1 MWNSSGASTAR
12 PADGG
17 CDAKGK
23 RMSEDIWHS
32 KHRATL
38 KDVARTAGVSQSTTS
53 RALSG
58 EGYVAAQVR
67 ERVLKAAEELGYV
80 PHAMARS
87 LRKQVNRSIGVLVS
101 DLRNSFYADLAAG
114 IAARA
119 RSHGYTMML
128 VDDQGVSSEELGAA
142 QAFVATRAAGVI
154 VTPLSAAVST
164 YLLRQDIP
172 VVEVDRQFLAGECDA
187 VVIDNASVARRITDH
202 LITLGHRR
210 IALLID
216 ETDWTTGS
224 ERYAGYQRSLEE
236 SGIPPDPTLLVS
248 AGWDAGDA
256 RTAAIDILARRERP
270 TAIFAAN
277 NLLAEGVWRAASDL
291 GLRIPDDLSIVSF
304 DDAQWMSMVTP
315 GITAVAQDAVA
326 LGRAAM
332 DRLLERIEH
341 PEAPPVTVVLEAHI
355 LPRGSTASPRP
366 TAEAALSGS

>member
-1 MWNSSGASTAR
+1 MCNPSATLIPRVW
-12 PADGG
+12 PVVKDL
-17 CDAKGK
+17 KGK
-23 RMSEDIWHS
+23 RMSEGTSHS

-67 ERVLKAAEELGYV
+67 ERVLAAAEELGYV

-128 VDDQGVSSEELGAA
+128 VDDQGVSAEELGAA

-164 YLLRQDIP
+164 YLLRQNIP
-172 VVEVDRQFLAGECDA
+172 VVEVDRQFMAGSCDA

-202 LITLGHRR
+202 LIALGHRR

-224 ERYAGYQRSLEE
+224 ERYGGYQTSLQE
-236 SGIPPDPTLLVS
+236 SGIAPDPTLLVS

-256 RTAAIDILARRERP
+256 RKAAIDILARRDRP
-270 TAIFAAN
+270 TAVFAAN

-291 GLRIPDDLSIVSF
+291 GLRIPEDLSIVSF

-332 DRLLERIEH
+332 DQLLERIEN
-341 PEAPPVTVVLEAHI
+341 PDAPPRTVVLEAQI

-366 TAEAALSGS
+366 TAEAALSGQ